1 MEHQAQTAIVCP
13 ECLSEKFFRDGKR
26 KLANGET
33 TQRYICRE
41 CGYRYTLP
49 TSLNAVLDNSESS
62 QISALKVKNLASA
75 QETKT
80 CARDAQLPPDAAG
93 LIAQFLAYLDK
104 EGFAK
109 ETEYPNL
116 IRRLARLGA
125 NLRDPENVKEFI
137 GKMTV
142 KNGMKMQ
149 YAYAYNAVAT
159 MLKIEWDQ
167 PKYKQEEIIPF
178 IPDETELDALI
189 NAAKSKRL
197 ATYLQTLK
205 ETYGDPSEAL
215 RIEWIDIN
223 EKEQT
228 IKINHPVKGHLP
240 RTLQVSSRLLSMLSC
255 LPHDSARVFN
265 VKYDGISAT
274 YAKLKKRLAQ
284 TQQNPRLLAIEL
296 RTFRHWGGTQVA
308 WHTNGNV
315 LLVKKLLGHKKI
327 ENSMKYIGMINFKAD
342 DFETTSATTVE
353 DILKLGQAG
362 WVEYSVVKINSAEFH
377 CFRKSKRFANY
388 V

>member
-1 MEHQAQTAIVCP
+1 LEALTAIICP
-13 ECLSEKFFRDGKR
+13 DCKSEKFFRDGLR
-26 KLANGET
+26 KLVNGET
-33 TQRYICRE
+33 RQRYICRS
-41 CGYRYTLP
+41 CGYRYTSP
-49 TSLNAVLDNSESS
+49 SILNCVKDNLESS
-62 QISALKVKNLASA
+62 RISAKAKNMAA

-80 CARDAQLPPDAAG
+80 TCARDAKLTPDAAG
-93 LIAQFLAYLDK
+93 IMTQFLAYLEK
-104 EGFAK
+104 QGFSK

-116 IRRLARLGA
+116 IRRIIRLGA
-125 NLRDPENVKEFI
+125 NLRDPETVKEVV
-137 GKMTV
+137 GKLNV

-149 YAYAYNAVAT
+149 YCYAYNAVAT

-167 PKYKQEEIIPF
+167 PKYRQEEIIPF
-178 IPDETELDALI
+178 IPDEAELDALI
-189 NAAKSKRL
+189 NAARTKRL
-197 ATYLQTLK
+197 ACYLQTLK
-205 ETYGDPSEAL
+205 ETYGDPSEVL
-215 RIEWIDIN
+215 RIEWIDIS

-255 LPHDSARVFN
+255 LPHDAPRVFK
-265 VKYDGISAT
+265 VKYAGISST
-274 YAKLKKRLAQ
+274 YCRMRKRVAE
-284 TQQNPRLLAIEL
+284 TQKNPRLLAIEL

-315 LLVKKLLGHKKI
+315 LLVKRLLGHKRI

-342 DFETTSATTVE
+342 DWETTSATTVE

-362 WVEYSVVKINSAEFH
+362 WIEYSVVKINSAEVH
-377 CFRKSKRFANY
+377 CFRKPKRFANY